1 MDSIITL
8 ISLLGL
14 VFKSQ
19 FLHWFGLVFCVLFI
33 CYRFISMTR
42 KKEQDIGI
50 KAYFSELS
58 NLVLVLI
65 FNIFCLT
72 LLYWWDFSRRRNFFR
87 NQLQSSL
94 DDAIF
99 IRTWQSARFPI
110 CESEKL
116 SVYHRVVHKV
126 LTRCFPQPCI
136 SDAPWWC
143 NFYLLSFIKI
153 HQFLPL

>member
-42 KKEQDIGI
+42 KKEQEIGI
-50 KAYFSELS
+50 KAYFSELL

-72 LLYWWDFSRRRNFFR
+72 LLHWWDFLRRRNFFR
-87 NQLQSSL
+87 NKQQSGL

-99 IRTWQSARFPI
+99 IRTWQSARFPM
-110 CESEKL
+110 CESEKIPIL
-116 SVYHRVVHKV
+116 SPGGAQSAYPAFSTSEPRWG
-126 LTRCFPQPCI
+126 
-136 SDAPWWC
+136 A
-143 NFYLLSFIKI
+143 
-153 HQFLPL
+153 LPASSLPVFS